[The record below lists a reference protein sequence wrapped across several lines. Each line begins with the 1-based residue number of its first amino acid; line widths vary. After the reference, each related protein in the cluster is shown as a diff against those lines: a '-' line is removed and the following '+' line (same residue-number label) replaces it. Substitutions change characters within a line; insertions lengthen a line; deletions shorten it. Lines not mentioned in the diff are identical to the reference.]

1 MNRDEAVRH
10 LDRLHE
16 AQNEFYA
23 GGKGRGLG
31 RLLAP
36 DVTWA
41 VPGDN
46 RIAGTYRGID
56 QVLGYFE
63 LRRDLADRTFQMT
76 RRDVLAGEGNRI
88 AALTDGSA
96 TIRGARHSWST
107 IGLYE
112 VNAGRIA
119 SCWLLA
125 LDQPSFDATWYAAP
139 GSSPPS

>member
-1 MNRDEAVRH
+1 MKRNVATRL
-10 LDRLHE
+10 LDRVHE

-23 GGKGRGLG
+23 GGTEHGLD

-36 DVTWA
+36 DVTWT
-41 VPGDN
+41 VPGAS

-56 QVLGYFE
+56 QVLDYFE

-76 RRDVLAGEGNRI
+76 RRDLLVGEADRL

-96 TIRGARHSWST
+96 TIRGAEHSWST
-107 IGLYE
+107 VGLYE
-112 VNAGRIA
+112 VNTGQIA

-125 LDQPSFDATWYAAP
+125 LDQPAFDAIW
-139 GSSPPS
+139 SI